1 MTASVDAVRLTL
13 ADVVS
18 EEEFGLL
25 LRSGSPAALSRPVEG
40 AETVEADRPVELSAQ
55 GYIVLTTGVR
65 LRGNPDLQR
74 RLVIEAEARGVAAI
88 GFGVGLVFRST
99 PRALLDEARR
109 RDFPVF
115 DVPFEIP
122 FRDIIG
128 YINRSHLSADFYSLK
143 RSVAFQNSLLGALEG
158 ESRPEEA
165 LVARLATIVGGAAIL
180 YRPGGGVV
188 AEAGGAP
195 VAAIAEEITRR
206 GGPPEAFDVRGWH
219 VFVSPIL
226 VEGALRF
233 WLAMASFSGDTPGP
247 PGRTHLTSDGITR
260 PLVQVAER
268 LLRLLELAR
277 DVGVMEERVR
287 RAELLHDLL
296 DPRRAREVSSERLEL
311 FGFSAGVGWR
321 VALLGLGAEAAQMG
335 RHAPALEEVV
345 RLVGNAAAGSGHP
358 HLIGPHGSNVTLV
371 LQGEDLPVEAWV
383 KGAVAEG
390 LEVRG
395 AVGRSVGQ
403 PEDLAESHGDALLA
417 LDFLA
422 RMGAP
427 AGRVLRFEDFELIDA
442 MLCAAEPG
450 QLRARVDLVLGPLRG
465 HPPLLETLLTYLDA
479 DLNVNAAAARLHVH
493 PNSLRY
499 RLTRVEEELGR
510 PVRSLATLVDL
521 YLALRAE
528 ARFPTES

>member
-1 MTASVDAVRLTL
+1 MRLTL

-25 LRSGSPAALSRPVEG
+25 LRSGSPAALARPVEG
-40 AETVEADRPVELSAQ
+40 AETVEADRPVELSAR

-65 LRGNPDLQR
+65 LRGNPELQR
-74 RLVIEAEARGVAAI
+74 KLVSEAEARGVAAI

-115 DVPFEIP
+115 EVPFEVP

-143 RSVAFQNSLLGALEG
+143 RSVAYQNSLLGALE

-195 VAAIAEEITRR
+195 AGAIADEITRR
-206 GGPPEAFDVRGWH
+206 GGPPEAIDVRGWR
-219 VFVSPIL
+219 VVTSPIL
-226 VEGALRF
+226 VEGGLRF
-233 WLAMASFSGDTPGP
+233 WLAMAS
-247 PGRTHLTSDGITR
+247 RTELATDGITR

-268 LLRLLELAR
+268 LLRLIELAR
-277 DVGVMEERVR
+277 DVGFMEERVR
-287 RAELLHDLL
+287 RAELLHELL

-311 FGFSAGVGWR
+311 FGFSPGVGWR
-321 VALLGLGAEAAQMG
+321 VALLGVETDAP
-335 RHAPALEEVV
+335 RRRAPALEDVA
-345 RLVGNAAAGSGHP
+345 RLVGNAAAGSGHA
-358 HLIGPHGSNVTLV
+358 HLIGQQGPNVALV
-371 LQGEDLPVEAWV
+371 LQGDDLPVEAWV
-383 KGAVAEG
+383 KGAIAEG

-395 AVGRSVGQ
+395 AVGRCVSQ
-403 PEDLAESHGDALLA
+403 PEHLAESRGDALLA

-427 AGRVLRFEDFELIDA
+427 AGRVMRFEEFELIDA
-442 MLCAAEPG
+442 LLCAADPG
-450 QLRARVDLVLGPLRG
+450 QLRARVELVLGPLRE
-465 HPPLLETLLTYLDA
+465 HPQLLETLLTYLDT
-479 DLNVNAAAARLHVH
+479 DLNVNATAARLHVH

-499 RLTRVEEELGR
+499 RLARVEEELGR

-528 ARFPTES
+528 SRFPRDT

>member
-1 MTASVDAVRLTL
+1 VRLTL

-25 LRSGSPAALSRPVEG
+25 LRSGSPAALARPVAG

-74 RLVIEAEARGVAAI
+74 KLVIEAEARGVAAI

-115 DVPFEIP
+115 EVPFEVP

-143 RSVAFQNSLLGALEG
+143 RSVAFQNSLFGALE
-158 ESRPEEA
+158 EARPEEA
-165 LVARLATIVGGAAIL
+165 LMARLATIVGGAAIL

-195 VAAIAEEITRR
+195 AAAIAAEISRH
-206 GGPPEAFDVRGWH
+206 GGPPEAFEVRGWR
-219 VFVSPIL
+219 VFASPIL
-226 VEGALRF
+226 VEGGLRF
-233 WLAMASFSGDTPGP
+233 WLVMAS
-247 PGRTHLTSDGITR
+247 RTELATDGITR

-268 LLRLLELAR
+268 LLRLIELAR

-321 VALLGLGAEAAQMG
+321 VVLLGVETDAARIG
-335 RHAPALEEVV
+335 RRAPALEEVA

-358 HLIGPHGSNVTLV
+358 HLIGQQGPNVVLV
-371 LQGEDLPVEAWV
+371 LQGDDLLVEAWV

-395 AVGRSVGQ
+395 AVGRSVSE
-403 PEDLAESHGDALLA
+403 PEHLAESRGDAVLA

-427 AGRVLRFEDFELIDA
+427 AGRVLRFEEFELIDA
-442 MLCAAEPG
+442 LLCAADPG
-450 QLRARVDLVLGPLRG
+450 QLRARADLVLGPLRD
-465 HPPLLETLLTYLDA
+465 HPQLLETLLTYLDA

-528 ARFPTES
+528 ARFSSDI

>member
-1 MTASVDAVRLTL
+1 MRLTL

-65 LRGNPDLQR
+65 LRGNPELQR
-74 RLVIEAEARGVAAI
+74 KLVSEAEARGVAAI
-88 GFGVGLVFRST
+88 GFGVGLVFRSV

-109 RDFPVF
+109 RDFPIF
-115 DVPFEIP
+115 EVPFEVP

-143 RSVAFQNSLLGALEG
+143 RSVAFQNSLLGALE

-165 LVARLATIVGGAAIL
+165 LMARLATIVGGAAVL
-180 YRPGGGVV
+180 FRPGGEVV

-195 VAAIAEEITRR
+195 ARAIAEEINRR
-206 GGPPEAFDVRGWH
+206 GGAPEAFAVRGWQ
-219 VFVSPIL
+219 VLASPIL
-226 VEGALRF
+226 VEGGLRF
-233 WLAMASFSGDTPGP
+233 RLALAS
-247 PGRTHLTSDGITR
+247 RTELTSDGIIR

-268 LLRLLELAR
+268 LLRLIELAR

-296 DPRRAREVSSERLEL
+296 DPGRAREVSDERLEL
-311 FGFSAGVGWR
+311 FGFSAGAGWR
-321 VALLGLGAEAAQMG
+321 VALLGLEAEG
-335 RHAPALEEVV
+335 TSVRHRAPALEEVA
-345 RLVGNAAAGSGHP
+345 RLVGNAAAGAGHP
-358 HLIGPHGSNVTLV
+358 HLIGWHGPNVVLV
-371 LQGEDLPVEAWV
+371 LQGDDPPVEDWV

-390 LEVRG
+390 LEVRA
-395 AVGRSVGQ
+395 AVGRSVSE
-403 PEDLAESHGDALLA
+403 PELLAESRGDALLA
-417 LDFLA
+417 MDFLA
-422 RMGAP
+422 RMGDS

-442 MLCAAEPG
+442 LLCAADPG
-450 QLRARVDLVLGPLRG
+450 QLRARADLVLRPLRD
-465 HPPLLETLLTYLDA
+465 HPQLLETLLTYLDA
-479 DLNVNAAAARLHVH
+479 DLNVNTAAARLHVH

-528 ARFPTES
+528 ARFSADG

>member
-1 MTASVDAVRLTL
+1 MRLTL

-18 EEEFGLL
+18 EEELGLL
-25 LRSGSPAALSRPVEG
+25 LRSGSPAALSRTVEG
-40 AETVEADRPVELSAQ
+40 AETVEADRPVELSAR

-65 LRGNPDLQR
+65 LRGNPELQR
-74 RLVIEAEARGVAAI
+74 KLVIEAETRGVAAI
-88 GFGVGLVFRST
+88 GFGVGLVFRSV

-115 DVPFEIP
+115 EVPFEVP

-128 YINRSHLSADFYSLK
+128 YINRSHLSVDFYSLK
-143 RSVAFQNSLLGALEG
+143 RSVAFQNILLGALE
-158 ESRPEEA
+158 EPRPEEA
-165 LVARLATIVGGAAIL
+165 LMARLATIVAGAAIL

-195 VAAIAEEITRR
+195 VEAIAGEITRR
-206 GGPPEAFDVRGWH
+206 GGPPEAFHVRGWQ
-219 VFVSPIL
+219 VIVSPIL
-226 VEGALRF
+226 VEGGLRF
-233 WLAMASFSGDTPGP
+233 WLAMAS
-247 PGRTHLTSDGITR
+247 RTELATDGITR

-268 LLRLLELAR
+268 LLRLIELAR

-296 DPRRAREVSSERLEL
+296 DPRRAREVSAERLEL
-311 FGFSAGVGWR
+311 FGFSPGAAWR
-321 VALLGLGAEAAQMG
+321 VALL
-335 RHAPALEEVV
+335 APGVEDVV

-358 HLIGPHGSNVTLV
+358 HLLGPLGPNVTLV
-371 LQGEDLPVEAWV
+371 FQDGDLPVEEWV
-383 KGAVAEG
+383 KAAVAEG
-390 LEVRG
+390 IDVRA
-395 AVGRSVGQ
+395 AVGRAVAE
-403 PEDLAESHGDALLA
+403 PEHLAESRGDALLA

-422 RMGAP
+422 RMDAP

-442 MLCAAEPG
+442 LLCSAQPG
-450 QLRARVDLVLGPLRG
+450 QLRARADLVLAPLRN
-465 HPPLLETLLTYLDA
+465 HPQLLETLLTYLDA
-479 DLNVNAAAARLHVH
+479 DLNVNVAAARLHVH

-510 PVRSLATLVDL
+510 SVRSLSTLVDL

-528 ARFPTES
+528 SRFSGD

>member
-1 MTASVDAVRLTL
+1 MRLTL

-25 LRSGSPAALSRPVEG
+25 LRSGSPAALARPVEG

-65 LRGNPDLQR
+65 LRGNPELQR
-74 RLVIEAEARGVAAI
+74 KLVIEAEARGVAAV

-115 DVPFEIP
+115 EVPFEVP

-143 RSVAFQNSLLGALEG
+143 RSVAFQNSLLGALE

-165 LVARLATIVGGAAIL
+165 LMARLATVVGGAALL

-188 AEAGGAP
+188 AESGGAP

-206 GGPPEAFDVRGWH
+206 AGPAEAFDVRGWR

-226 VEGALRF
+226 VEGGLRF
-233 WLAMASFSGDTPGP
+233 WLAMAS
-247 PGRTHLTSDGITR
+247 RTELTIDGITR

-268 LLRLLELAR
+268 LLRLIELAR

-287 RAELLHDLL
+287 RAELLHELL

-311 FGFSAGVGWR
+311 FGFSAQAPWR
-321 VALLGLGAEAAQMG
+321 VALLGVERDAAPTGPGG
-335 RHAPALEEVV
+335 RRAPATEEVA
-345 RLVGNAAAGSGHP
+345 RLVGNAAAGRGHP
-358 HLIGPHGSNVTLV
+358 HLIGQEGSNVALV
-371 LQGEDLPVEAWV
+371 LQGDDLPVEAWV
-383 KGAVAEG
+383 KAAVAEG

-395 AVGRSVGQ
+395 AVGRSVSE
-403 PEDLAESHGDALLA
+403 PEHLAESRGDALLA

-422 RMGAP
+422 RMDAS
-427 AGRVLRFEDFELIDA
+427 AGRVLRFEEFELIDA
-442 MLCAAEPG
+442 LLCAADPG
-450 QLRARVDLVLGPLRG
+450 QLRARADLVLRPLRD
-465 HPPLLETLLTYLDA
+465 HPQLLETLLTYLDA
-479 DLNVNAAAARLHVH
+479 DLNVNTAAARLHVH

-528 ARFPTES
+528 ARFSDDT

>member
-1 MTASVDAVRLTL
+1 MRLTL

-25 LRSGSPAALSRPVEG
+25 LRSGSPAALARPVEG

-65 LRGNPDLQR
+65 LRGNPELQR
-74 RLVIEAEARGVAAI
+74 KLVIEAEARGVAAI

-115 DVPFEIP
+115 EVPFEIP

-143 RSVAFQNSLLGALEG
+143 RSVAFQNSLLGALE

-195 VAAIAEEITRR
+195 AVAIADEITRR
-206 GGPPEAFDVRGWH
+206 GGPPEGFDVRGWR
-219 VFVSPIL
+219 VVASPIL
-226 VEGALRF
+226 VEGELRF
-233 WLAMASFSGDTPGP
+233 WLAMAS
-247 PGRTHLTSDGITR
+247 RTELATDGITA

-268 LLRLLELAR
+268 LLRLIELAR

-321 VALLGLGAEAAQMG
+321 VALLGVEADASRIG
-335 RHAPALEEVV
+335 RRAPALEEVA
-345 RLVGNAAAGSGHP
+345 RLVGNAAAGSGQP
-358 HLIGPHGSNVTLV
+358 HLIGQQGSNVALV
-371 LQGEDLPVEAWV
+371 LQGDDLLVEAWV

-395 AVGRSVGQ
+395 AVGRSVSQ
-403 PEDLAESHGDALLA
+403 PEHLAESRGDAVLA

-427 AGRVLRFEDFELIDA
+427 AGRVLRFEEFELIDA
-442 MLCAAEPG
+442 LLCAADPG
-450 QLRARVDLVLGPLRG
+450 QLRARVDLVLGPLRD
-465 HPPLLETLLTYLDA
+465 HPQLLETLLIYLDA
-479 DLNVNAAAARLHVH
+479 DLNVNTAADRLHIH

-528 ARFPTES
+528 ARFAGDS

>member
-1 MTASVDAVRLTL
+1 VRLTL

-25 LRSGSPAALSRPVEG
+25 LRSGSPAALSRPVQG

-65 LRGNPDLQR
+65 LRGNPELQR
-74 RLVIEAEARGVAAI
+74 KLVIEAQTRGVAAI
-88 GFGVGLVFRST
+88 GFGVGLVFRSV

-115 DVPFEIP
+115 EVPFEVP

-143 RSVAFQNSLLGALEG
+143 RSVAFQNSLLGALE

-165 LVARLATIVGGAAIL
+165 LMARLATIVGGAAIL

-188 AEAGGAP
+188 AESGGAP
-195 VAAIAEEITRR
+195 VEAIAGEITRR
-206 GGPPEAFDVRGWH
+206 GGPPEAFQVRGWQ
-219 VFVSPIL
+219 VFASPIL
-226 VEGALRF
+226 VEGGLRF
-233 WLAMASFSGDTPGP
+233 WLAMASHSGDTPGP
-247 PGRTHLTSDGITR
+247 PGRTELTTDGITG

-268 LLRLLELAR
+268 LLRLIELAR

-296 DPRRAREVSSERLEL
+296 DPRRAREVSVERLEL
-311 FGFSAGVGWR
+311 FGFSPGAAWR
-321 VALLGLGAEAAQMG
+321 VALL
-335 RHAPALEEVV
+335 APASEDVV
-345 RLVGNAAAGSGHP
+345 RLVGNAAAASGQP
-358 HLIGPHGSNVTLV
+358 HLIGPQGPNVALV
-371 LQGEDLPVEAWV
+371 FQDGDLPVEGWV
-383 KGAVAEG
+383 KAAVAQG
-390 LEVRG
+390 LDVRA
-395 AVGRSVGQ
+395 AVGRSVSE
-403 PEDLAESHGDALLA
+403 PELLAESRGDALLA

-422 RMGAP
+422 GMGAP

-442 MLCAAEPG
+442 LLCAADPG
-450 QLRARVDLVLGPLRG
+450 QLRARADLVLGPLRA
-465 HPPLLETLLTYLDA
+465 HPQLLETLLTYLDA
-479 DLNVNAAAARLHVH
+479 DLNVNTAAARLHVH

-510 PVRSLATLVDL
+510 PLRSLATLVDL
-521 YLALRAE
+521 YVALRAE
-528 ARFPTES
+528 ARFSGDS